1 MPSTPIPLAIL
12 VLPSV
17 VPFDLGVA
25 LQVFNRPLGDL
36 GHVRYRVTVCAER
49 PGPVTMRDGL
59 DITVKRGLS
68 ALGVAHT
75 IVIPGV
81 DDLTRPIA
89 PAVRRALQRAYA
101 RGARLV
107 SICTGAFV
115 LAEAGIL
122 DGRTATTHW
131 LDAPEFRR
139 RFPAVHCDPN
149 VLYVDE
155 GQVLTSAGIA
165 AGIDLCLHV
174 VRADHGVA
182 VANTVARRM
191 VVSPHRQGGQAQF
204 ISHTVA
210 DEQHQS
216 LDSTRAWM
224 LAHIRE
230 PLTVARMAAHAR
242 MSMRSFARHFR
253 AESGTTPLKWLLAQ
267 RIGLAQQLLEETDLS
282 IARIATRCGFGSVV
296 TMRWH
301 FRHERNVSPA
311 AYRQAFRASR

>member
-1 MPSTPIPLAIL
+1 MSTTPIPLAIL
-12 VLPSV
+12 VLPRV

-36 GHVRYRVTVCAER
+36 SRVRYRVTVCAER

-59 DITVKRGLS
+59 DIAVKRGLS
-68 ALGVAHT
+68 TLRTAHT
-75 IVIPGV
+75 IVIPGS
-81 DDLTRPIA
+81 DNLSTPLA
-89 PAVRRALQRAYA
+89 PAVRRALQRAHT

-115 LAEAGIL
+115 LAEAGVL
-122 DGRTATTHW
+122 DGRRATTHW

-139 RFPAVHCDPN
+139 RFPAVSCDPN
-149 VLYVDE
+149 VLYVDD

-174 VRADHGVA
+174 VRTDYGAA
-182 VANTVARRM
+182 VANVVARRM

-204 ISHTVA
+204 ITHTVA
-210 DEQHQS
+210 NDDSRS

-224 LAHIRE
+224 LAHLRE
-230 PLTVARMAAHAR
+230 PLSVERMAAHAR
-242 MSMRSFARHFR
+242 MSVRSFARHFR
-253 AESGTTPLKWLLAQ
+253 AESGTPPLKWLLVQRIELAQ
-267 RIGLAQQLLEETDLS
+267 RLLEDTGMS
-282 IARIATRCGFGSVV
+282 ISRIATRCGFGSVV

-301 FRHERNVSPA
+301 FRRERKVSPA
-311 AYRQAFRASR
+311 AYRQAFRASH